1 MRRALILAVLIAV
14 PSVAAADGAPGDT
27 AALGAEVDE
36 APARNAVSLPLF
48 SMKGFGGIGVQY
60 ERFALP
66 DRWSLAGS
74 VAARSNVGGDY
85 DSLGLGLGF
94 EARYWLKGR
103 TLWAKLPAR
112 SMVGWYLGARIDVGW
127 TRTVD
132 EVRDSTVGSGLAI
145 AETGFIGYRFVIKE
159 RVEITPALGISVRT
173 ELDLHGRLPAW
184 TRGGMATAIT
194 VGWMY

>member
-1 MRRALILAVLIAV
+1 MRRALLVLAIVAMPAI
-14 PSVAAADGAPGDT
+14 AAADQAPGDT
-27 AALGAEVDE
+27 AVIVAE
-36 APARNAVSLPLF
+36 APARNAVSLPLL
-48 SMKGFGGIGVQY
+48 SMKGFAGIGVQY

-85 DSLGLGLGF
+85 DSLGLGIGI
-94 EARYWLKGR
+94 EARYWLKGK
-103 TLWAKLPAR
+103 TLWAKLPTR
-112 SMVGWYLGARIDVGW
+112 SMVGWYLGARVDVGW

-145 AETGFIGYRFVIKE
+145 AETGFIGYRFVIRD

-184 TRGGMATAIT
+184 TRGGMAGAVT